1 MSYIFDIGK
10 KKYIEIKKKEEQNL
24 RMSITTKFSN
34 KIAHIFS
41 NDKKSNA
48 SAQVIQASQDLE
60 VSQEKARKELLK
72 LHKTSRSGFPFKPT
86 CMAYDCVQHLLAI
99 GTKNGYIKIFG
110 GDSVEYTIFHA
121 SSSINQQ
128 QQQQQQQS
136 NSNGNNTPSCITL
149 TGSPLL
155 STMHMAANVGASN
168 ANLPLS
174 SAILFI
180 QFIVN
185 EGALVVYCEDSTLS
199 FWNLRQKQPGLL
211 FSKKLVNEK
220 LVYSNIS

>member
-1 MSYIFDIGK
+1 MSMASKFGK
-10 KKYIEIKKKEEQNL
+10 
-24 RMSITTKFSN
+24 SIVN
-34 KIAHIFS
+34 MFS
-41 NDKKSNA
+41 NDKKINA
-48 SAQVIQASQDLE
+48 EKALATANDLE
-60 VSQEKARKELLK
+60 TAQELLRKDGVK
-72 LHKTSRSGFPFKPT
+72 LCKTARFGFPFKPT

-121 SSSINQQ
+121 SSSINQ